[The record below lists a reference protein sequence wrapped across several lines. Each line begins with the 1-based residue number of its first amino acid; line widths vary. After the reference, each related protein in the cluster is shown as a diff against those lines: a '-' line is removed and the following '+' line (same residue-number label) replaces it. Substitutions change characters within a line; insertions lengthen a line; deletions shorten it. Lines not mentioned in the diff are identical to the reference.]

1 MLIGEVA
8 LNLPRLKGQLEVER
22 ELEGGRNER
31 GLCFISC
38 LQLPPPTSAWRTV
51 STQRLVHPQ
60 RLVVN
65 SILSPSHSAVVVAL

>member
-31 GLCFISC
+31 GLCVISC